1 MTSQMRHTHG
11 IAPRVDSVWCSGPC
25 LLAYEHVDP
34 TPKPCTALA
43 HPCDGTIGIVT
54 ISKDDAAGLERTLA
68 SIASQ
73 SAAPRGVAVVSAG
86 TSCDALARFPP
97 DLRIRAVAD
106 PGRGIAA
113 AFNAGLDACDAD
125 WVLFLNGGDT
135 FAGRDSLATISAAC
149 ASAPR
154 ADMVT
159 CRARTGSASTLPR
172 LRPRRLWDFLY
183 VSHQA
188 TAIRRSLFA
197 STGPYAEDFL
207 IRMDL
212 DWMARYLMRHGHER
226 IVVDDRVV
234 VDYRLDGISSTSLVK
249 FHVEELRVLIR
260 STRFIPALT
269 DFALRRMPGRIV
281 QAGLRRA
288 ARH

>member
-1 MTSQMRHTHG
+1 
-11 IAPRVDSVWCSGPC
+11 
-25 LLAYEHVDP
+25 
-34 TPKPCTALA
+34 
-43 HPCDGTIGIVT
+43 VT

-68 SIASQ
+68 SIAIQ
-73 SAAPRGVAVVSAG
+73 SAAPLGVAVVSAG
-86 TSCDALARFPP
+86 TSCDTLVTLARFPP
-97 DLRIRAVAD
+97 ELRIRAVAD

-188 TAIRRSLFA
+188 TAFRRSLFA
-197 STGPYAEDFL
+197 STGPYSEDFL

-260 STRFIPALT
+260 STKFIPALT

>member
-1 MTSQMRHTHG
+1 
-11 IAPRVDSVWCSGPC
+11 
-25 LLAYEHVDP
+25 
-34 TPKPCTALA
+34 
-43 HPCDGTIGIVT
+43 VT

-86 TSCDALARFPP
+86 TSHDALARLPP
-97 DLRIRAVAD
+97 ELRIRAVAD

-149 ASAPR
+149 AAAPR

-159 CRARTGSASTLPR
+159 CRARTGSVSTLPR
-172 LRPRRLWDFLY
+172 RRPRRLWDFLY

-188 TAIRRSLFA
+188 TAFRRSLFA
-197 STGPYAEDFL
+197 STGPYSEDFL

-212 DWMARYLMRHGHER
+212 DWMARYLMRHGYER
-226 IVVDDRVV
+226 IVVYDRVV

-249 FHVEELRVLIR
+249 FHVEELRVLCR
-260 STRFIPALT
+260 SARFMPALADLMIRRLPGRLARSALT
-269 DFALRRMPGRIV
+269 ALRSRRMHPS
-281 QAGLRRA
+281 
-288 ARH
+288 